1 MEWYPGL
8 TWRVLYDLVIIID
21 LSKRE
26 IDSMLGHA
34 PGWKPSKKL
43 VEPVLDLGVKLLHF
57 CVVQEHCV
65 LSLPY
70 IDLTSVNDIQFVVC
84 FVRGSPLT

>member
-1 MEWYPGL
+1 MYPGL
-8 TWRVLYDLVIIID
+8 TWCVLYDLVIIID

-43 VEPVLDLGVKLLHF
+43 VELVLDLGVKLLHF
-57 CVVQEHCV
+57 CVVQENCV
-65 LSLPY
+65 LSLPD
-70 IDLTSVNDIQFVVC
+70 INLTSVNNIQSVC